1 MNTHLTSQIDQKRV
15 IYKVR
20 DHVRS
25 QVRTLKAKK
34 YNHRHRLD
42 KSQNYMGNLHRNE
55 PKRSVTSITKQPR
68 KQGAQVVIS
77 QNSHKIFAGKNLQV
91 TKKFNKRATETGKT
105 SCIGHKGNI
114 SHFCK
119 ERLLER
125 GKLQ

>member
-15 IYKVR
+15 IYQVR
-20 DHVRS
+20 DYVRS
-25 QVRTLKAKK
+25 QIRTLKGKK
-34 YNHRHRLD
+34 YNHRHLLD

-55 PKRSVTSITKQPR
+55 PKRPVTSITKQPR
-68 KQGAQVVIS
+68 KQGAQVIS
-77 QNSHKIFAGKNLQV
+77 QNSHKNVAGKNLQV
-91 TKKFNKRATETGKT
+91 TKKINKRATETGKT